1 MNILQTQSPIY
12 RSISFHIFPIYVKN
26 YTPCSSSHDLY
37 VKRADLY
44 FVNITFK
51 KWDFIWWF
59 FVCFLFGFAIFIFH
73 IEFIWSTIACVIP
86 LSFLSVLN
94 VHINLLSPPT
104 TGKSYLCP
112 GSPFLELSSS
122 QNSAICGWLPAPSWV
137 PVES

>member
-44 FVNITFK
+44 FLNITLNEISY
-51 KWDFIWWF
+51 DDF

-104 TGKSYLCP
+104 KSYLCP

-122 QNSAICGWLPAPSWV
+122 QNSTICGWLPAPSWA